1 MAVSVTTARAEQLTR
16 SAEPFVLLDD
26 ARRDGAVAA
35 RLYRRPVEIVRA
47 DTLAEIDA
55 LLARLGEAQTDG
67 LHVAGFLNYEA
78 GHAFEACLA
87 PLAAATSSR
96 PLGWFGVFEGVERIA
111 SDDVPALLGDPAGA
125 SIAAPVP
132 RITEADYIA
141 RVETIL
147 EHIRAGDIYQANL
160 TFACD
165 VAIEGDPLAAYARL
179 RQRARAGYGGIVH
192 TGDDWL
198 LSLSPELFFALDGE
212 AVTARPM
219 KGTATRGTDE
229 AADRLQRETLVG
241 DPKQRAEN
249 LMIVDL
255 MRNDLSRVSRPGSV
269 KVPHLFRVETY
280 PTVHQLVSTITARLV
295 EGKDALDIIRA
306 AFPCGSIT
314 GAPKIRAMEIIA
326 ETETA
331 PRGAYTGSIGFIA
344 PDGEAAFNVAIRTLH
359 IGGHDQPAPDD
370 AKRLH
375 RFRKTATLGLGAGIV
390 ADSDPQA
397 EWRECLAKGAFVSES
412 GAGFDL
418 VETMAFDPLEGL
430 LRLDRHLARMK
441 ASAAAFGF
449 DFDRHRARN
458 ELQAATFRL
467 RHASKLRLLASPGGA
482 LAIEI
487 RDMPRL
493 PNVPVPV
500 GVVERSVSRDDV
512 RLRHKTTDRAFY
524 DEARAAT
531 PGWEAILVDEAGFV
545 TEGSFTNVFVDR
557 GGSLLTPPLELG
569 LLPGILREEL
579 IDQRRAI
586 ESPLRI
592 ADLAGGFYLG
602 NSLRGLIP
610 ARLIEEPVFGQ
621 GPHDG

>member
-1 MAVSVTTARAEQLTR
+1 MLRAPTP
-16 SAEPFVLLDD
+16 SSPIGSDAPFVLLDD
-26 ARRDGAVAA
+26 ARVDGAAA
-35 RLYRRPVEIVRA
+35 RLYRNPVALFGADSPADLEPLFTQLAGARA
-47 DTLAEIDA
+47 DGLHLAGYLDYEA
-55 LLARLGEAQTDG
+55 GLGLETRLAPLARLGPASPI
-67 LHVAGFLNYEA
+67 A
-78 GHAFEACLA
+78 
-87 PLAAATSSR
+87 
-96 PLGWFGVFEGVERIA
+96 WFGAFAQVERIA
-111 SDDVPALLGDPAGA
+111 PDDVPALLGDPAGA
-125 SIAAPVP
+125 WIGSPVP
-132 RITEADYIA
+132 RIDEAAYVA
-141 RVETIL
+141 RVEAIL

-160 TFACD
+160 TFPCD

-179 RQRARAGYGGIVH
+179 RQRARAGYGGVVH
-192 TGDDWL
+192 TGEDWL
-198 LSLSPELFFALDGE
+198 LSLSPELFFALDGD

-219 KGTATRGTDE
+219 KGTATRGADK

-280 PTVHQLVSTITARLV
+280 PTVHQLVSTITARLA
-295 EGKDALDIIRA
+295 EGKNALDIIRA

-326 ETETA
+326 ATETA

-359 IGGHDQPAPDD
+359 IAGRDDPATGD

-375 RFRKTATLGLGAGIV
+375 RFCKTATLGLGAGIV

-493 PNVPVPV
+493 PDVPVLV
-500 GVVERSVSRDDV
+500 GIVERSVSRDDV

-531 PGWEAILVDEAGFV
+531 PGWEAVLIDEAGFV
-545 TEGSFTNVFVDR
+545 TEGSFTSVFVDR
-557 GGSLLTPPLELG
+557 SGSLLTPPLDLG

-592 ADLAGGFYLG
+592 ADLAEGFYLG

>member
-1 MAVSVTTARAEQLTR
+1 MASITSLREAG
-16 SAEPFVLLDD
+16 PFVLLDD
-26 ARRDGAVAA
+26 ARTTGAVPA
-35 RLYRRPVEIVRA
+35 RLYRHPVEMLHVDGMGNVGALFTR
-47 DTLAEIDA
+47 LAEARDA
-55 LLARLGEAQTDG
+55 G
-67 LHVAGFLNYEA
+67 LHVAGYLSYEA
-78 GHAFEACLA
+78 GFALEACLL
-87 PLAAATSSR
+87 PLPRNVTDGI
-96 PLGWFGVFEGVERIA
+96 PLGWFGLFESVERIVP
-111 SDDVPALLGDPAGA
+111 DDVPALLGDPAGA
-125 SIAAPVP
+125 WIAPPVP
-132 RITEADYIA
+132 RITEADYVA
-141 RVETIL
+141 RVEAIL
-147 EHIRAGDIYQANL
+147 ELIRAGDIYQANL
-160 TFACD
+160 TFPCD
-165 VAIEGDPLAAYARL
+165 VAIDGDPLAAYARL
-179 RQRARAGYGGIVH
+179 RQRARAGYGGVVH
-192 TGDDWL
+192 TGEDWL
-198 LSLSPELFFALDGE
+198 LSLSPELFFSLDGD

-219 KGTATRGTDE
+219 KGTATRGTDK
-229 AADRLQRETLVG
+229 ASDRQQRETLAS
-241 DPKQRAEN
+241 DAKQRAEN

-280 PTVHQLVSTITARLV
+280 PTVHQLVSTITARLA
-295 EGKDALDIIRA
+295 EDKSAFDLLRA

-326 ETETA
+326 ATESA
-331 PRGAYTGSIGFIA
+331 PRGVYCGSIGFIA

-359 IGGHDQPAPDD
+359 IASRDVGAAGE

-375 RFRKTATLGLGAGIV
+375 RSRKTATFGLGAGIV
-390 ADSDPQA
+390 ADSDPRS
-397 EWRECLAKGAFVSES
+397 EWRECLAKGAFVNED

-441 ASAAAFGF
+441 ASAATFGF

-487 RDMPRL
+487 RDMPQLRD
-493 PNVPVPV
+493 VPVSV
-500 GVVERSVSRDDV
+500 GIVARRVSRDDV

-531 PGWEAILVDEAGFV
+531 PAWEAVLVDDAGFI
-545 TEGSFTNVFVDR
+545 TEGSFTNVFVERDE
-557 GGSLLTPPLELG
+557 SLLTPPLELG

-579 IDQRRAI
+579 IDKRRAI
-586 ESPLRI
+586 ASPLRV
-592 ADLAGGFYLG
+592 ADLDGTFYLG

-610 ARLIEEPVFGQ
+610 ARLIE
-621 GPHDG
+621 